1 MPFLSS
7 PPSPF
12 TPRHPLCRPLGEAL
26 GLSGTSVLGVPPRVL
41 RGPTACAG
49 GPTVC
54 AGGPTVCVGGPTAC
68 ASLHFKGR
76 RRLLLCDGGVC
87 AGAREG
93 GRTPVTVMPRLA
105 HG

>member
-41 RGPTACAG
+41 GIPPCVLVCISRAEGDCCCAMG
-49 GPTVC
+49 
-54 AGGPTVCVGGPTAC
+54 
-68 ASLHFKGR
+68 ASVPEPGK
-76 RRLLLCDGGVC
+76 V
-87 AGAREG
+87 AA
-93 GRTPVTVMPRLA
+93 PRSQ
-105 HG
+105 